1 MKVLFA
7 WSGITAT
14 VTLVTSLLNPA
25 TSPSTLSSTRDGNAT
40 DPVRPASM
48 VRTAT
53 VRTPEAPVPGPVAGT
68 HSVLA
73 RPMSPTKAKA
83 KYGARGIEMAA
94 LDSTVQR
101 YCGSCH
107 NPARAARSGNLS
119 LRGYSV
125 DSAVAQL
132 SVSEKMIRKLR
143 AEMMPPPGSKRPGGD
158 TLLALVETL
167 EQTIDEIPVNP
178 GTRVFQRLNRPE
190 YQRVVRDLLALEID
204 PGDWLPL
211 DTKSANFDNISDA
224 QALSPTLLEG
234 YLNAASAVSRMA
246 IGDRKAPPGQFNYRI
261 SPFVS
266 QHPWDYVEGTPYGTR
281 GGMLVTH
288 TFPADGIYQI
298 RVNVG
303 GGVGRPVE
311 DVDVSIDGERVALLH
326 YDRGVARNSESADLP
341 LGADYLLTE
350 PIAVKGGQRKVSVA
364 FVRRAEGP
372 YEDLI
377 KPHEWSRASSGTG
390 AAGTTEPAYLMEFLI
405 MGPSKITG
413 LSDSPSRKAIFTC
426 NPQGAAAQRTCA
438 ESILT
443 RLATRAYRR
452 PLNESDRKALM
463 TFYDRGVAN
472 GGDQPFEEGVRLGLQ
487 ALLVSPHFIFRIERE
502 PDNAAAGKDYRIDDL
517 ELASRLSFFLWS
529 TIPDERLLTLARQKR
544 LSTPAVF
551 NAEVKRM
558 LADPRAE
565 ALSTR
570 FAAQW
575 LRLQDLEKVH
585 PDAFLFP
592 DFDQQLAES
601 MERETELFF
610 EDLVRKD
617 RSVLTAFTAESTF
630 VNERLAKHYGI
641 PGVVG
646 THFRKVAYADDQR
659 RGVLGQGS
667 VLVQTSLGNRTSP
680 VLRGKWVMEVLLG
693 APPPPPPPNVPDL
706 EQTAGAKEGKQLTT
720 RERMEMHRENPSC
733 NSCHNFIDPIG
744 LALDN
749 FDVTGKL
756 RYRENG
762 ALLDTRGKLYDG
774 TAINTPTDLSHAL
787 LKRPIPLMR
796 NFTENLMAYA
806 LGRRV
811 EDYDQP
817 TVRSIERQAAKQQY
831 RMSAFVMGVVNSKA
845 FHSKR
850 AEPVSADASQNN

>member
-1 MKVLFA
+1 MKVLLA

-25 TSPSTLSSTRDGNAT
+25 TSPLAMVSSRGG
-40 DPVRPASM
+40 DPGPVA
-48 VRTAT
+48 RT
-53 VRTPEAPVPGPVAGT
+53 VPVSAPVAGT

-73 RPMSPTKAKA
+73 RPMYPTKAKA

-119 LRGYSV
+119 LRGFSL
-125 DSAVAQL
+125 DSTVAHVT
-132 SVSEKMIRKLR
+132 VSEKMIRKLR

-167 EQTIDEIPVNP
+167 ERTLDAVPVNP

-190 YQRVVRDLLALEID
+190 YEHVVRDLFALEID
-204 PGDWLPL
+204 AGDWLPL

-234 YLNAASAVSRMA
+234 FLNAASAVTRMA
-246 IGDRKAPPGQFNYRI
+246 VGDRKAPSGLANYRI

-266 QHPWDYVEGTPYGTR
+266 QHPWDYVEGAPYGTR
-281 GGMLVTH
+281 GGMVVTH

-311 DVDVSIDGERVALLH
+311 DVDVSIDGERVSLLH
-326 YDRGVARNSESADLP
+326 YDKGVARNSESADLP

-364 FVRRAEGP
+364 FVRRADGP

-377 KPHEWSRASSGTG
+377 KPHDWSRASGGTG

-405 MGPSKITG
+405 MGPSKVTG

-426 NPQGAAAQRTCA
+426 HPQGAAAQRTCA

-452 PLNESDRKALM
+452 PLTDGDRKALM
-463 TFYDRGVAN
+463 TFYDRGFASV
-472 GGDQPFEEGVRLGLQ
+472 GEQQFEEGVRLGLQ
-487 ALLVSPHFIFRIERE
+487 AMLVSPYFIFRIERE
-502 PDNAAAGKDYRIDDL
+502 PDAAAAGSDYRINDL
-517 ELASRLSFFLWS
+517 ELATRLSFFLWS
-529 TIPDERLLTLARQKR
+529 TIPDDRLLTLARQKR

-570 FAAQW
+570 FASQW
-575 LRLQDLEKVH
+575 LRLQDIEKVH

-592 DFDQQLAES
+592 DFDQQLSEA

-617 RSVLTAFTAESTF
+617 RSVLTVFTSDSTF
-630 VNERLAKHYGI
+630 VNERLATHYGI

-646 THFRKVAYADDQR
+646 THFRKVAYNDEHR

-693 APPPPPPPNVPDL
+693 TPPPPPPPNVPDL
-706 EQTAGAKEGKQLTT
+706 EQTAAGKEGKPLTT

-733 NSCHNFIDPIG
+733 NSCHSFIDPIG

-756 RYRENG
+756 RFRENG
-762 ALLDTRGKLYDG
+762 ALLDTRGELYDG
-774 TAINTPTDLSHAL
+774 APVNSPNQLTAAL

-817 TVRSIERQAAKQQY
+817 TIRAIERDAAKQGY
-831 RMSAFVMGVVNSKA
+831 RMSVFVMGVVNSKA

-850 AEPVSADASQNN
+850 AEPVSADASQNH

>member
-1 MKVLFA
+1 MKVLLA

-14 VTLVTSLLNPA
+14 VTLVTSLLSPA
-25 TSPSTLSSTRDGNAT
+25 TSSSALPSDRDGT
-40 DPVRPASM
+40 PVTPPPSI

-53 VRTPEAPVPGPVAGT
+53 VRTPTAPATAPVAGI
-68 HSVLA
+68 HGVLA
-73 RPMSPTKAKA
+73 RPMYPTKAKA

-101 YCGSCH
+101 YCGACH
-107 NPARAARSGNLS
+107 NPQRAARSGNLS
-119 LRGYSV
+119 LRGYSL
-125 DSAVAQL
+125 DSAVSQL

-143 AEMMPPPGSKRPGGD
+143 TEMTAPAGIPRPGGD
-158 TLLALVETL
+158 TLQALVETL
-167 EQTIDEIPVNP
+167 EQTIDAIPVNP

-224 QALSPTLLEG
+224 QAMSPTLLDG

-246 IGDRKAPPGQFNYRI
+246 VGDRTAAAGQSNYRI

-281 GGMLVTH
+281 GGMVVTH
-288 TFPADGIYQI
+288 TFPADGLYQI

-311 DVDVSIDGERVALLH
+311 DVDVSIDGERVSLLH

-350 PIAVKGGQRKVSVA
+350 PIPVKGGQRKVSVA
-364 FVRRAEGP
+364 FLRKAEGP

-377 KPHEWSRASSGTG
+377 RPHDWSRASSGTG
-390 AAGTTEPAYLMEFLI
+390 AAGTTEPAFLMEFLI
-405 MGPSKITG
+405 MGPSKVTG

-426 NPQGAAAQRTCA
+426 NPKTAAAQRPCA
-438 ESILT
+438 ESILS

-452 PLNESDRKALM
+452 PLNANDRKALM
-463 TFYDRGVAN
+463 TFYDRGAAA
-472 GGDQPFEEGVRLGLQ
+472 GGDNAFEEGVRLGLQ

-502 PDNAAAGKDYRIDDL
+502 PANTVAGKDYRIDDI

-529 TIPDERLLTLARQKR
+529 TVPDDRLLTLARQKQ
-544 LSTPAVF
+544 LSVPAVY

-558 LADPRAE
+558 LADKRAE

-592 DFDQQLAES
+592 DYDQQLADA
-601 MERETELFF
+601 METETEMFF

-617 RSVLTAFTAESTF
+617 RSVLTAFTSDSTF

-641 PGVVG
+641 SNVVG
-646 THFRKVAYADDQR
+646 THFRKVAYADDHR

-693 APPPPPPPNVPDL
+693 TPPPPPPPNVPDL
-706 EQTAGAKEGKQLTT
+706 EQTAGGKEGKPLTT

-733 NSCHNFIDPIG
+733 MSCHNFIDPIG

-774 TAINTPTDLSHAL
+774 TPLTTPSDLTTAL
-787 LKRPIPLMR
+787 LKRPVPLMR

-806 LGRRV
+806 LGRRA

-817 TVRSIERQAAKQQY
+817 TIRSIERSAAKQQY
-831 RMSAFVMGVVNSKA
+831 KMSAFVMGVVNSKA

-850 AEPVSADASQNN
+850 AEPVSADASHN

>member
-1 MKVLFA
+1 MKILLA
-7 WSGITAT
+7 WSAVTASVTMLFSSFTETPPLPLSRT
-14 VTLVTSLLNPA
+14 VTREVA
-25 TSPSTLSSTRDGNAT
+25 RVNAG
-40 DPVRPASM
+40 V
-48 VRTAT
+48 
-53 VRTPEAPVPGPVAGT
+53 PVAAT
-68 HSVLA
+68 HPVIPR
-73 RPMSPTKAKA
+73 RPVVHPLVANPFGRALPHRTRMGS
-83 KYGARGIEMAA
+83 RGISVAA

-107 NPARAARSGNLS
+107 NPTMKRGNLN
-119 LRGYSV
+119 LRSYAIDAAPQATDV
-125 DSAVAQL
+125 T
-132 SVSEKMIRKLR
+132 EKMIRKLR

-167 EQTIDEIPVNP
+167 EQTVDAAATMNP
-178 GTRVFQRLNRPE
+178 GARVFQRLNRPE
-190 YQRVVRDLLALEID
+190 YERVVRDLLGLDIHA
-204 PGDWLPL
+204 GDWLPL

-246 IGDRKAPPGQFNYRI
+246 VGDRKAASAQVLYKT
-261 SPFVS
+261 SPFAS
-266 QHPWDYVEGTPYGTR
+266 QHPWDHVDGTPYGTR
-281 GGMLVTH
+281 GGLVVQH
-288 TFPADGIYQI
+288 VFPADGEY
-298 RVNVG
+298 RFKLNVG

-311 DVDVSIDGERVALLH
+311 DLDISIDGERVALLH
-326 YDRGVARNSESADLP
+326 YDKGIARNGESADAP
-341 LGADYLLTE
+341 AGADYVSSD
-350 PIAVKGGQRKVSVA
+350 PIRIKGGQRTVSVA
-364 FVRRAEGP
+364 FVKRADGP

-377 KPHEWSRASSGTG
+377 RPHDWSRASSGTG
-390 AAGTTEPAYLMEFLI
+390 SAGTTEPPPLTEVMI
-405 MGPSKITG
+405 VGPSNVTG
-413 LSDSPSRKAIFTC
+413 LSDSPSRRRIFTC
-426 NPQGAAAQRTCA
+426 APAARTAQRTCA
-438 ESILT
+438 DSILT

-452 PLNESDRKALM
+452 PITATDRAALLR
-463 TFYDRGVAN
+463 FYDQGAGATGN
-472 GGDQPFEEGVRLGLQ
+472 GFEDGVRLGVQ
-487 ALLVSPHFIFRIERE
+487 AILASPHFIFRFERT
-502 PDNAAAGKDYRIDDL
+502 PAGVAEGTDYRIDDL
-517 ELASRLSFFLWS
+517 ELATRLSFFLWS

-558 LADPRAE
+558 MADPRAE
-565 ALSTR
+565 ALATR

-592 DFDQQLAES
+592 DFDLQLANA
-601 MERETELFF
+601 MQRETELFF
-610 EDLVRKD
+610 EDVVRKD
-617 RSVLTAFTAESTF
+617 KSVLSLFTADSTF
-630 VNERLAKHYGI
+630 VNERLARHYAI
-641 PGVVG
+641 PNVTG
-646 THFRKVAYADDQR
+646 THFRKVAYADAQR
-659 RGVLGQGS
+659 RGVLGHGS

-706 EQTAGAKEGKQLTT
+706 EQTAGVKDGKQLTT
-720 RERMEMHRENPSC
+720 RERMEMHRANPTC
-733 NSCHNFIDPIG
+733 KSCHNFIDPIG

-762 ALLDTRGKLYDG
+762 ALLDTRGQLYDG
-774 TAINTPTDLSHAL
+774 TALATPSDLTRAL

-796 NFTENLMAYA
+796 NFTDNLMAYA

-817 TVRSIERQAAKQQY
+817 TVRAIVRTAAKQNY

-845 FHSKR
+845 FHSRR
-850 AEPVSADASQNN
+850 AEAVSADGSQD